1 MANTPQPRSQSDS
14 YADSGKIQARIS
26 DFENGLRV
34 VSNVRLVRIK
44 SKEYSLLIM
53 EDYFPA
59 MGSVCGSV
67 ELVTDTEQVRVG
79 KVKGFFL
86 HRENEFSLLIEDQ
99 LEAAGSETADN
110 EADANEN

>member
-1 MANTPQPRSQSDS
+1 MAKTDSNSIRTDS

-26 DFENGLRV
+26 DFDHGLRI

-53 EDYFPA
+53 EDYFPT
-59 MGSVCGSV
+59 MGSICGIV
-67 ELVTDTEQVRVG
+67 ELVTDTEQVPLG

-86 HRENEFSLLIEDQ
+86 HRENEFSLLIEEQ
-99 LEAAGSETADN
+99 LDHPEVTQD
-110 EADANEN
+110 EN